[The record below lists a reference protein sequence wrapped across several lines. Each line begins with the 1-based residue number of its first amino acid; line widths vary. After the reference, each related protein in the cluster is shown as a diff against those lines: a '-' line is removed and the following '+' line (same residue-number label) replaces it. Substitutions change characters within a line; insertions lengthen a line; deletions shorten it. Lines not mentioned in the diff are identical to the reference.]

1 MTQKSRGAGAAAP
14 SGGAACGPLA
24 IFRLWHASCMLF
36 PASGCYY
43 FLPLAEEQPNVPPLI
58 TDSFPAAGDPWVLE
72 PGVNTAFVRVQDE
85 NDADRL
91 EYFWTVTNLGEQGTA
106 TPITG
111 NENGSWLT
119 LPGDPLYDG
128 RVLRCRVIDS
138 FGDSDEAEWP
148 LSVPW
153 EAR

>member
-1 MTQKSRGAGAAAP
+1 MSRTAAPPAGAAAGNP
-14 SGGAACGPLA
+14 SRAAV
-24 IFRLWHASCMLF
+24 FRWWHASCILF
-36 PASGCYY
+36 GTSGCYY
-43 FLPLAEEQPNVPPLI
+43 FLPLAEEQPNVPPVI
-58 TDSFPAAGDPWVLE
+58 TDSFPSSGDPWVLE
-72 PGVNTAFVRVQDE
+72 PGVNTAFVRVLDE

-119 LPGDPLYDG
+119 LEGDPLYDG

-138 FGDSDEAEWP
+138 FGESDEAEWP

-153 EAR
+153 ESR